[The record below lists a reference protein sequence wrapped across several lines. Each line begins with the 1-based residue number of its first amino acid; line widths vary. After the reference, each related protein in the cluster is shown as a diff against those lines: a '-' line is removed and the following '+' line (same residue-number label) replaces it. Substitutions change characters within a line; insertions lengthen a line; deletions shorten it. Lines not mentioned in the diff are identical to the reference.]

1 MEDDSLAEALGF
13 LCRRFL
19 DELQDDIMFETTEIW
34 PSSSSGAIP
43 SCYVEVDTLDEM
55 VRLGYL
61 AGEERFD
68 LEPITFNEIR

>member
-1 MEDDSLAEALGF
+1 
-13 LCRRFL
+13 
-19 DELQDDIMFETTEIW
+19 MFETTEIW